1 MINADQIRMA
11 RAATRISVREL
22 AKLADVSA
30 MTVTRL
36 ENGHSGGHAETMRK
50 IQLALEALGV
60 EFTNGDAPG
69 MKLHKPL
76 RTPAGVTKKSSGR

>member
-11 RAATRISVREL
+11 RAGTRISVREL
-22 AKLADVSA
+22 AKLAGVSA

-50 IQLALEALGV
+50 IQLAFEAKGV

-69 MKLHKPL
+69 VKLRKSAPKRL
-76 RTPAGVTKKSSGR
+76 DGVKDNDE